1 MLDVSTA
8 LSALLFVASNVVD
21 TVLYSKFRKRDHFN
35 YRTFTQLDPEYIQSE
50 WEFRSAH
57 RDLELV
63 ASLLNA
69 MAWFSLISPILQV
82 AWMQSHR
89 GSRQPAVH
97 ATMAALVI
105 GGSVSELLA
114 TVMFIGGTNAAEWL
128 SKDFNLDDWTA
139 DGGDQIG
146 WRVLEVGYMLMRGMM
161 LWVDTIEWMFL
172 YCIATLLFVSVF
184 TQSSTK
190 RLLSVRWASFGLVV
204 AAFCIVD
211 FAAEI
216 LRLADWR
223 TFSKIAFGTSLM
235 LRLVLLP
242 VWLVWLARLIP
253 KAMKS
258 IEFDTSNAATASA
271 SPDTSLS

>member
-146 WRVLEVGYMLMRGMM
+146 WRVLEVAYMLMRGMM
-161 LWVDTIEWMFL
+161 L
-172 YCIATLLFVSVF
+172 
-184 TQSSTK
+184 TK